1 MAESI
6 REIQIPLT
14 KELAKKLKIGE
25 RVLITG
31 KLYTARDAAHKKLID
46 LIKAKKK
53 LPFDLKDQIIFY
65 AGPTPP
71 RPGETIGVIGP
82 TTSYRMDPY
91 TIPLLQKGLSA
102 MIGKGQRSAEVQ
114 KGLKKYSAVYFV
126 ATGGVAA
133 LLKSSII
140 SSRDVAYKELGAE
153 AIRELIVEKFP
164 VVVANDSFGHDLFS
178 AGQKKFKVK

>member
-1 MAESI
+1 MAKSVV
-6 REIQIPLT
+6 EIKTPLSKNT
-14 KELAKKLKIGE
+14 AKKLKIGD

-31 KLYTARDAAHKKLID
+31 KIYTARDAAHKRLVE

-53 LPFDLKDQIIFY
+53 LPFDLKEQIIFY

-82 TTSYRMDPY
+82 TTSSRMDPY

-102 MIGKGQRSAEVQ
+102 MIGKGQRSPEVRD
-114 KGLKKYSAVYFV
+114 GLKKHSAVYFA

-133 LLKSSII
+133 LLKNSIK
-140 SSRDVAYKELGAE
+140 SSRDIAYKELGAE
-153 AIRELIVEKFP
+153 AIRELTVEKFP
-164 VVVANDSFGHDLFS
+164 VVVANDTYGRDLFEI
-178 AGQKKFKVK
+178 GQRKYKG